1 MRISGGESKGR
12 RIAPP
17 PRSRSTGHG
26 GVRPTSDKVREALF
40 SILGQRVADAVFLE
54 LFAGTGAVGIEAL
67 SRGASRAVLVD
78 SSERSA
84 RLIRENLESLGYRE
98 RAAVVAKDVLV
109 FLKKTVRELG
119 PYDIVFADPPY
130 HKDFITPPPS
140 PSYLKRGIKET
151 DTESAPDFL
160 KILGGEELSGA
171 LPEGALIAYEHFK
184 KNPAPENIGRLAKK
198 KDYLYGDT
206 VVSLYTVTLT
216 SSKS

>member
-17 PRSRSTGHG
+17 KHG

-40 SILGQRVADAVFLE
+40 SIFGARIDDAVFLE

-67 SRGASRAVLVD
+67 SRGADRAVFVD
-78 SSERSA
+78 SSAKSA

-98 RAAVVAKDVLV
+98 KGAVVAKDVLI
-109 FLKKTVRELG
+109 FLKKNAHELG
-119 PYDIVFADPPY
+119 PYDIVFVDPPY
-130 HKDFITPPPS
+130 H
-140 PSYLKRGIKET
+140 T
-151 DTESAPDFL
+151 DSGPKAMEM
-160 KILGGEELSGA
+160 LGSGELSSA

-184 KNPAPENIGRLAKK
+184 KNQAPERIGRLTKK

-206 VVSLYTVTLT
+206 AVSLYEAGE
-216 SSKS
+216 